1 MAIVWILLHVQCRP
15 FLHLRFVVIVHFQ
28 LDITI
33 PLKER
38 INRNKHTVL
47 NTTRG
52 RKNKIGVL
60 QQEQGQADGEAEADA
75 ASLPYREG
83 LVEVGFTEML
93 DDKSLNLRIRTLI
106 LAFRRRHVS
115 TTKMAH
121 R

>member
-33 PLKER
+33 SLEKR
-38 INRNKHTVL
+38 INRNEHAVL

-52 RKNKIGVL
+52 REYKIGVL
-60 QQEQGQADGEAEADA
+60 SQEQGQADGEAEADA
-75 ASLPYREG
+75 ASLPNCEG
-83 LVEVGFTEML
+83 LVEVGLAKML